1 MEYENKKNVKKEKK
15 NYEKKRAK
23 KIWSHEIDSESQQKN
38 ASQQYCLIIGSATA
52 RKRSA

>member
-1 MEYENKKNVKKEKK
+1 MEKK
-15 NYEKKRAK
+15 IMKRKELK